1 MAAQWARRG
10 GGLGHFRVNFFYC
23 FFGLLGPSYMHR
35 GWGECNLTSG
45 KANKG
50 SKTKPIF
57 GLDHQFPLYFA
68 ILHKISSV
76 L

>member
-10 GGLGHFRVNFFYC
+10 GVRPFSGQFFLL

-35 GWGECNLTSG
+35 GWGKCNLPSG